1 MKKDSQRVND
11 ESPLDKADYNI
22 KQGFDYLSANY
33 QDFESALNY
42 HSPESRLDDWL
53 VCLSACKTL
62 FNDSGRSI
70 VESW

>member
-42 HSPESRLDDWL
+42 HTPYYYGASL
-53 VCLSACKTL
+53 VRIRKVT
-62 FNDSGRSI
+62 
-70 VESW
+70 